1 MTLPTDSIGL
11 LPAGASFRAKSGRAS
26 VEVSKGSVPGTL
38 VVYASCDS
46 LQRLVDYYERQLDMS
61 LSALEGSRTETL
73 EEEKKRRGRLWHS
86 AVAFAVGLTGG
97 IVLTLKMKK

>member
-1 MTLPTDSIGL
+1 MTLPTDSIGQ

-26 VEVSKGSVPGTL
+26 VEVSKGKEAGTL

-73 EEEKKRRGRLWHS
+73 EEEKRRRGSRRLS